1 MAMEGGEKE
10 ALQMGD
16 LLAFLIDK
24 KVHILPIFLTEPG
37 AQNEKKNT
45 ERWMRDTILES
56 NPEPQTLGTR
66 NLGDHALNS
75 SFEISSLNDKL

>member
-37 AQNEKKNT
+37 AQNEKK
-45 ERWMRDTILES
+45 
-56 NPEPQTLGTR
+56 TR
-66 NLGDHALNS
+66 KGG
-75 SFEISSLNDKL
+75 